1 MHEIWFCS
9 LLVLIVGSEA
19 FAPSLRTVHTQA
31 SPLGLFKKETTI
43 TSQPQIPLQFTKLNS
58 STDIESTSLNAQEED
73 DEDDEY
79 EYEEYESLTE
89 ADFYNS
95 EWKIGTLW
103 DNSNNIDETWFRCV
117 VKEGDFGAVE
127 FIAVWGDGSRGKWN
141 FDAAS
146 QFFSISKDSYGGWL
160 GKKIWA
166 GTVDDY
172 YYMQGTIRGWNP
184 ISPAS
189 VLGQWQ
195 AKRLGVDREEA
206 GIAPW
211 FQSEEDDDDNEQ
223 PTDDVVKEEKS
234 SPWFAS
240 EDDEQ

>member
-1 MHEIWFCS
+1 MNPIWICS
-9 LLVLIVGSEA
+9 LIVLIVGSEA
-19 FAPSLRTVHTQA
+19 FVPSLRTVHTHT
-31 SPLGLFKKETTI
+31 PLSFVKQSTAI
-43 TSQPQIPLQFTKLNS
+43 TSQPQIPLQFTKLKS
-58 STDIESTSLNAQEED
+58 STEVESTSLSAQEED
-73 DEDDEY
+73 DDDEY

-103 DNSNNIDETWFRCV
+103 DNSNNIEETWFRCV

-127 FIAVWGDGSRGKWN
+127 FIAVWGDGSKGKWN

-146 QFFSISKDSYGGWL
+146 QFFSISKDSYGGWF

-166 GTVDDY
+166 GSVDDF

-206 GIAPW
+206 GVAPW
-211 FQSEEDDDDNEQ
+211 FQTEEDENEQEADEVLKEEASSPGFASEEDEQ
-223 PTDDVVKEEKS
+223 
-234 SPWFAS
+234 
-240 EDDEQ
+240 